1 MVKKKSFLFFFFLF
15 GRVNGGMEGQGMY
28 FTVLLKNIYICQFSM
43 ILEFLSIKTPVW
55 HMETLKMVTYLFLL
69 PTAAPVRLVQKPGA
83 EDWIHIDGYALHTD
97 EKDSSWMSWKHKYK
111 ACVRPG
117 IFNMSVQDLIVAK
130 GPQLKLKDLSQSHF
144 TSFSQRFVQ
153 ITCLFRRSKQQS
165 LFQFYCSVW
174 YDTKPRITFSFD
186 KFLWNLRL
194 SLGLGLLLNNNLYQQ
209 WAGPEVMH

>member
-1 MVKKKSFLFFFFLF
+1 MVKKKKFFVFFLSF
-15 GRVNGGMEGQGMY
+15 WKGKRWDGRAGHVFYNS
-28 FTVLLKNIYICQFSM
+28 VKNIYICQFSM

-186 KFLWNLRL
+186 KFL
-194 SLGLGLLLNNNLYQQ
+194 
-209 WAGPEVMH
+209 